1 MKKSAGVIVK
11 SGNKCLLCKR
21 SNVETYSGEWSIPG
35 GKVEPGEEIID
46 AANREFYEE
55 TNKTLTGELEFIGVM
70 SRMNRKGTK
79 ISSMMYVFLIDVD
92 KPIHPDLENA
102 EYGEEHSEC
111 GYFSINNLPEPL
123 AENLKEHLI
132 NVLK

>member
-55 TNKTLTGELEFIGVM
+55 TNKTLTGELEFVGVM

-79 ISSMMYVFLIDVD
+79 QSSMMYVFLIDVD

-123 AENLKEHLI
+123 AENLKEHII

>member
-55 TNKTLTGELEFIGVM
+55 TNKKLTGELKFIGVM

-79 ISSMMYVFLIDVD
+79 LSSMMYVFLIDVD

-111 GYFSINNLPEPL
+111 GYFSIDDLPEPL
-123 AENLKEHLI
+123 GENLKEHLI

>member
-1 MKKSAGVIVK
+1 
-11 SGNKCLLCKR
+11 
-21 SNVETYSGEWSIPG
+21 
-35 GKVEPGEEIID
+35 
-46 AANREFYEE
+46 
-55 TNKTLTGELEFIGVM
+55 
-70 SRMNRKGTK
+70 MNRKGTK

-111 GYFSINNLPEPL
+111 GYFSIDELPEPIG
-123 AENLKEHLI
+123 ENLKEYLK

>member
-21 SNVETYSGEWSIPG
+21 SDVETHSGEWSIPG

-55 TNKTLTGELEFIGVM
+55 TNKKLTGELKFIGVM

-79 ISSMMYVFLIDVD
+79 LSSMMYVFLIDVD
-92 KPIHPDLENA
+92 KPIHPDLKNA

-111 GYFSINNLPEPL
+111 GYFSIDDLPEPL
-123 AENLKEHLI
+123 GENLKEHLI

>member
-55 TNKTLTGELEFIGVM
+55 TNKTLTGELEFVGVM

-79 ISSMMYVFLIDVD
+79 QSSMMYVFLIDVD

-111 GYFSINNLPEPL
+111 GYFSIDNLPEPL
-123 AENLKEHLI
+123 AENLKENLI

>member
-35 GKVEPGEEIID
+35 GKVEPDEDIVD
-46 AANREFYEE
+46 AAHREFYEE
-55 TNKTLTGELEFIGVM
+55 TNVRLTGDLEFLGVM

-79 ISSMMYVFLIDVD
+79 QSSIMYVFLTDVD

-111 GYFSINNLPEPL
+111 GYYSIDELPEPIGD
-123 AENLKEHLI
+123 NLKEYLK

>member
-21 SNVETYSGEWSIPG
+21 SDVETHSGEWSIPG

-55 TNKTLTGELEFIGVM
+55 TNKKLTGELKFIGVM

-79 ISSMMYVFLIDVD
+79 LSSMMYVFLIDVD

-111 GYFSINNLPEPL
+111 GYFSIDDLPEPL
-123 AENLKEHLI
+123 GENLKEHLI

>member
-55 TNKTLTGELEFIGVM
+55 TNKTLTGELEFVGVM

-79 ISSMMYVFLIDVD
+79 QSSMMYVFLIDVD

-111 GYFSINNLPEPL
+111 GYFSIDELPEPL

>member
-55 TNKTLTGELEFIGVM
+55 TNKTLTGELEFVGVM

-79 ISSMMYVFLIDVD
+79 QSSMMYVFLIDVD
-92 KPIHPDLENA
+92 NPIHPDLENA

-111 GYFSINNLPEPL
+111 GYFSIDDLPEPL

>member
-35 GKVEPGEEIID
+35 GKVEHGEEIID

-55 TNKTLTGELEFIGVM
+55 TNETLTGELEFVGVM

-79 ISSMMYVFLIDVD
+79 LSSMMYVFLIDVD

-111 GYFSINNLPEPL
+111 GYFSIDNLPEPL
-123 AENLKEHLI
+123 GENLKEHLI

>member
-111 GYFSINNLPEPL
+111 GYFSIDDLPEPL

>member
-55 TNKTLTGELEFIGVM
+55 TNKTLTGELEFVGVM
-70 SRMNRKGTK
+70 GRMNRKGTK
-79 ISSMMYVFLIDVD
+79 QSSMMYVFLIDVD
-92 KPIHPDLENA
+92 NPIHPDLENA

-111 GYFSINNLPEPL
+111 GYFSIDDLPEPL

>member
-21 SNVETYSGEWSIPG
+21 SDVETYSGEWSIPG

-111 GYFSINNLPEPL
+111 GYFSIDDLPEPL
-123 AENLKEHLI
+123 AENLKEHLT

>member
-35 GKVEPGEEIID
+35 GKVEPDEEIID
-46 AANREFYEE
+46 AAHREFYEE
-55 TNKTLTGELEFIGVM
+55 TDKKITGDLNFLGVM
-70 SRMNRKGTK
+70 GRMNRKGTK
-79 ISSMMYVFLIDVD
+79 QSSMMYVFLADV
-92 KPIHPDLENA
+92 KEPIHPDLENA

-111 GYFSINNLPEPL
+111 GYFSIDDLPEPMG
-123 AENLKEHLI
+123 ENLKEYLTK
-132 NVLK
+132 VLK

>member
-111 GYFSINNLPEPL
+111 GYFSIDNLPEPL
-123 AENLKEHLI
+123 AENLKEHLT

>member
-35 GKVEPGEEIID
+35 GKVEPDEEIID

-55 TNKTLTGELEFIGVM
+55 TNEKLTGDLEFLGVM

-79 ISSMMYVFLIDVD
+79 QSSMMYVFLADV
-92 KPIHPDLENA
+92 KEPIHPDLENA

-111 GYFSINNLPEPL
+111 GYFSIDDLPEPL
-123 AENLKEHLI
+123 GENLKEYLTK
-132 NVLK
+132 VLK

>member
-35 GKVEPGEEIID
+35 GKVEPDEEIID

-111 GYFSINNLPEPL
+111 GYFSIDDLPEPL

>member
-11 SGNKCLLCKR
+11 WNNKCLLCKR

-35 GKVEPGEEIID
+35 GKVEPDEEIID
-46 AANREFYEE
+46 AAHREFYEE
-55 TNKTLTGELEFIGVM
+55 TDKKITGDLNFLGVM
-70 SRMNRKGTK
+70 GRMNRKGTK
-79 ISSMMYVFLIDVD
+79 QSSIMYVFTTNVD
-92 KPIHPDLENA
+92 EPIHPDLENA

-111 GYFSINNLPEPL
+111 GYFSIDDLPEPIG
-123 AENLKEHLI
+123 ENLKEYLT

>member
-111 GYFSINNLPEPL
+111 GYFSIDNLPEPL
-123 AENLKEHLI
+123 AENLKENLI

>member
-55 TNKTLTGELEFIGVM
+55 TNKTLTGELEFVGVM

-111 GYFSINNLPEPL
+111 GYFSIDDLPEPL